1 MKNILVSMHPYGNAQ
16 RQFLAGVSYYAHT
29 RNDWALHFDP
39 SPDRLT
45 AESFARDG
53 ETGISG
59 AIICETGVPDL
70 ESILVYSPVP
80 VVVFG
85 SPRETLAATHSPV
98 GWSMSDD
105 EGIGAFAAEHFTS
118 LGTFRSY
125 AFVADP
131 LDSGWS
137 RGHCRGFKTRLKHLA
152 KDISVFT
159 RPTGEGNV
167 ARRCALSSWLKTL
180 AKPAAV
186 LAASV
191 LILVTVFSCKTKELA
206 WKHPLQG
213 CWQLESYRTAD
224 DPDTYEKHF
233 HAQQYKYFGNG
244 GELVITFSERDGLNF
259 PSFQMCGMEQ
269 RLNGKALTD
278 RHGVPIQYEM
288 DGTDIHIWH
297 WMKHINENKD
307 SVEQIERWRRIKAD
321 PHLDRLFREIS
332 ATCKLKQTDG
342 TAGMWK
348 LDSIKV
354 WKSDFSKTKTIPM
367 TSPIFLIIS
376 DSQLYMRFGNEGSH
390 NNRFLDFVI
399 HGDCGELKMPNSHQI
414 AFPEITYDICPE
426 TNSGSLVLS
435 DQQTNSA
442 RWYYERVPNP
452 EFVIQM
458 LRPALAE

>member
-1 MKNILVSMHPYGNAQ
+1 MRELRRISGKIFWQNKEIASHPATPCYNVRMKNILVSMHPYGNAQ

-59 AIICETGVPDL
+59 AIICEAGVPDL

-152 KDISVFT
+152 KDIFVFT
-159 RPTGEGNV
+159 RPAGEGNV

-186 LAASV
+186 LAANDIVGAEVLAVARAARIAVPDVMSV
-191 LILVTVFSCKTKELA
+191 IGIGNDTLLDELSRPPLTSVAVDHEEEGVNAARLLQRMMGGRMKVHRQIFRSKSMKIVERESTRAVAPAAHLVESA
-206 WKHPLQG
+206 LQYISDNAAQG
-213 CWQLESYRTAD
+213 LKVAD
-224 DPDTYEKHF
+224 VVAHLRVSRRLLDMRF
-233 HAQQYKYFGNG
+233 RQYHSETL
-244 GELVITFSERDGLNF
+244 GEAI
-259 PSFQMCGMEQ
+259 M
-269 RLNGKALTD
+269 RLRLDEVRKRLLT
-278 RHGVPIQYEM
+278 
-288 DGTDIHIWH
+288 TSL
-297 WMKHINENKD
+297 
-307 SVEQIERWRRIKAD
+307 SVQKVA
-321 PHLDRLFREIS
+321 
-332 ATCKLKQTDG
+332 ATCGFPNVRYLRKLYR
-342 TAGMWK
+342 A
-348 LDSIKV
+348 
-354 WKSDFSKTKTIPM
+354 
-367 TSPIFLIIS
+367 
-376 DSQLYMRFGNEGSH
+376 RFGE
-390 NNRFLDFVI
+390 
-399 HGDCGELKMPNSHQI
+399 
-414 AFPEITYDICPE
+414 EIEATRHI
-426 TNSGSLVLS
+426 T
-435 DQQTNSA
+435 
-442 RWYYERVPNP
+442 
-452 EFVIQM
+452 
-458 LRPALAE
+458 

>member
-1 MKNILVSMHPYGNAQ
+1 MHPYGNAQ

-59 AIICETGVPDL
+59 AIICEAGVPDL

-186 LAASV
+186 LAANDIVGAEVLACARAARIAVPDVMSV
-191 LILVTVFSCKTKELA
+191 IGIGNDTLLDELSRPPLTSVAVDHEEEGVNAARLLQRMMGGRMKVYRQIFRSKSMKIVERESTRAVAPAAHLVESA
-206 WKHPLQG
+206 LQYISDNAAQG
-213 CWQLESYRTAD
+213 LKVAD
-224 DPDTYEKHF
+224 VVAHLRVSRRLLDMRF
-233 HAQQYKYFGNG
+233 RQYHSETL
-244 GELVITFSERDGLNF
+244 GEAI
-259 PSFQMCGMEQ
+259 M
-269 RLNGKALTD
+269 RLRLDEVRKRLLT
-278 RHGVPIQYEM
+278 
-288 DGTDIHIWH
+288 TSL
-297 WMKHINENKD
+297 
-307 SVEQIERWRRIKAD
+307 SVQKVA
-321 PHLDRLFREIS
+321 
-332 ATCKLKQTDG
+332 ATCGFPNVRYLRKLYR
-342 TAGMWK
+342 A
-348 LDSIKV
+348 
-354 WKSDFSKTKTIPM
+354 
-367 TSPIFLIIS
+367 
-376 DSQLYMRFGNEGSH
+376 RFGE
-390 NNRFLDFVI
+390 
-399 HGDCGELKMPNSHQI
+399 
-414 AFPEITYDICPE
+414 EIEATRHI
-426 TNSGSLVLS
+426 T
-435 DQQTNSA
+435 
-442 RWYYERVPNP
+442 
-452 EFVIQM
+452 
-458 LRPALAE
+458 

>member
-59 AIICETGVPDL
+59 AIICEAGVPDL

-152 KDISVFT
+152 KD
-159 RPTGEGNV
+159 
-167 ARRCALSSWLKTL
+167 
-180 AKPAAV
+180 
-186 LAASV
+186 ASFV
-191 LILVTVFSCKTKELA
+191 KAI
-206 WKHPLQG
+206 
-213 CWQLESYRTAD
+213 RAD
-224 DPDTYEKHF
+224 F
-233 HAQQYKYFGNG
+233 
-244 GELVITFSERDGLNF
+244 
-259 PSFQMCGMEQ
+259 
-269 RLNGKALTD
+269 
-278 RHGVPIQYEM
+278 
-288 DGTDIHIWH
+288 
-297 WMKHINENKD
+297 
-307 SVEQIERWRRIKAD
+307 
-321 PHLDRLFREIS
+321 
-332 ATCKLKQTDG
+332 
-342 TAGMWK
+342 
-348 LDSIKV
+348 
-354 WKSDFSKTKTIPM
+354 
-367 TSPIFLIIS
+367 
-376 DSQLYMRFGNEGSH
+376 
-390 NNRFLDFVI
+390 
-399 HGDCGELKMPNSHQI
+399 
-414 AFPEITYDICPE
+414 
-426 TNSGSLVLS
+426 
-435 DQQTNSA
+435 
-442 RWYYERVPNP
+442 
-452 EFVIQM
+452 
-458 LRPALAE
+458 

>member
-1 MKNILVSMHPYGNAQ
+1 MHPYGNAQ

-186 LAASV
+186 LAANDIVGAEVLACARAARIAVPDVMSV
-191 LILVTVFSCKTKELA
+191 IGIGNDTLLDELSRPPLTSVAVDHEEEGVNAARLLQRMMGGRMKVHRQIFRSKSMKIVERESTRAVAPAAHLVESA
-206 WKHPLQG
+206 LQYISDNAAKG
-213 CWQLESYRTAD
+213 LKVAD
-224 DPDTYEKHF
+224 VVAHLRVSRRLLDMRF
-233 HAQQYKYFGNG
+233 RQYHSETL
-244 GELVITFSERDGLNF
+244 GEAI
-259 PSFQMCGMEQ
+259 M
-269 RLNGKALTD
+269 RL
-278 RHGVPIQYEM
+278 R
-288 DGTDIHIWH
+288 
-297 WMKHINENKD
+297 
-307 SVEQIERWRRIKAD
+307 
-321 PHLDRLFREIS
+321 LDEVRKRLFTTS
-332 ATCKLKQTDG
+332 LSVPKVAATCGFPNVRYLRKLYR
-342 TAGMWK
+342 A
-348 LDSIKV
+348 
-354 WKSDFSKTKTIPM
+354 
-367 TSPIFLIIS
+367 
-376 DSQLYMRFGNEGSH
+376 RFGE
-390 NNRFLDFVI
+390 
-399 HGDCGELKMPNSHQI
+399 
-414 AFPEITYDICPE
+414 EIEATRHI
-426 TNSGSLVLS
+426 T
-435 DQQTNSA
+435 
-442 RWYYERVPNP
+442 
-452 EFVIQM
+452 
-458 LRPALAE
+458 

>member
-186 LAASV
+186 LAANDIVGAEVLAVARAARIAVPDVMSV
-191 LILVTVFSCKTKELA
+191 IGIGNDTLLDELSRPPLTSVAVDHEEEGVNAARLLQRMMGGRMKVYRQIFRSKSMKIVERESTRAVAPAAHLVESA
-206 WKHPLQG
+206 LQYISDNAAKG
-213 CWQLESYRTAD
+213 LKVAD
-224 DPDTYEKHF
+224 VVAHLRVSRRLLDMRF
-233 HAQQYKYFGNG
+233 RQYHSETL
-244 GELVITFSERDGLNF
+244 GEAI
-259 PSFQMCGMEQ
+259 M
-269 RLNGKALTD
+269 RLRLDEVRKRLLT
-278 RHGVPIQYEM
+278 
-288 DGTDIHIWH
+288 TSL
-297 WMKHINENKD
+297 
-307 SVEQIERWRRIKAD
+307 SVQKVA
-321 PHLDRLFREIS
+321 
-332 ATCKLKQTDG
+332 ATCGFPNVRYLRKLYR
-342 TAGMWK
+342 A
-348 LDSIKV
+348 
-354 WKSDFSKTKTIPM
+354 
-367 TSPIFLIIS
+367 
-376 DSQLYMRFGNEGSH
+376 RFGE
-390 NNRFLDFVI
+390 
-399 HGDCGELKMPNSHQI
+399 
-414 AFPEITYDICPE
+414 EIEATRHI
-426 TNSGSLVLS
+426 T
-435 DQQTNSA
+435 
-442 RWYYERVPNP
+442 
-452 EFVIQM
+452 
-458 LRPALAE
+458 

>member
-59 AIICETGVPDL
+59 AIICEAGVPDL

-152 KDISVFT
+152 KDIFVFT
-159 RPTGEGNV
+159 RPAGEGNV

-186 LAASV
+186 LAANDIVGAEVLACARAARIAVPDVMSV
-191 LILVTVFSCKTKELA
+191 IGIGNDTLLDELSRPPLTSVAVDHEEEGVNAARLLQRMMGGRMKVHRQIFRSKSMKIVERESTRAVAPAAHLVESA
-206 WKHPLQG
+206 LQ
-213 CWQLESYRTAD
+213 Y
-224 DPDTYEKHF
+224 
-233 HAQQYKYFGNG
+233 
-244 GELVITFSERDGLNF
+244 
-259 PSFQMCGMEQ
+259 
-269 RLNGKALTD
+269 
-278 RHGVPIQYEM
+278 
-288 DGTDIHIWH
+288 
-297 WMKHINENKD
+297 
-307 SVEQIERWRRIKAD
+307 
-321 PHLDRLFREIS
+321 
-332 ATCKLKQTDG
+332 
-342 TAGMWK
+342 
-348 LDSIKV
+348 
-354 WKSDFSKTKTIPM
+354 
-367 TSPIFLIIS
+367 IS
-376 DSQLYMRFGNEGSH
+376 DNAAKGLKVADVVAHLRVSRRLLDMRFKQYHSETLGEAIMRLRLDEVRKRLLTTSLSVPKVAVTCGFPNVRYLRKLYRA
-390 NNRFLDFVI
+390 RF
-399 HGDCGELKMPNSHQI
+399 GE
-414 AFPEITYDICPE
+414 EIEATRHI
-426 TNSGSLVLS
+426 T
-435 DQQTNSA
+435 
-442 RWYYERVPNP
+442 
-452 EFVIQM
+452 
-458 LRPALAE
+458 

>member
-59 AIICETGVPDL
+59 AIICEAGVPDL

-152 KDISVFT
+152 KDIFVFT
-159 RPTGEGNV
+159 RPAGEGNV
-167 ARRCALSSWLKTL
+167 ARRCALSCWLKTL

-186 LAASV
+186 LAANDIVGAEVLACARAARIAVPDVMSV
-191 LILVTVFSCKTKELA
+191 IGIGNDTLLDELSRPPLTSVAVDHEEEGVNAARLLQRMMGGRMKVHRQIFRSKSMKIVERESTRAVAPAAHLVESA
-206 WKHPLQG
+206 LQYISDNAAKG
-213 CWQLESYRTAD
+213 LKVAD
-224 DPDTYEKHF
+224 VVAHLRVSRRLLDMRF
-233 HAQQYKYFGNG
+233 RQYHSETL
-244 GELVITFSERDGLNF
+244 GEAI
-259 PSFQMCGMEQ
+259 M
-269 RLNGKALTD
+269 RLRLDEVRKRLLT
-278 RHGVPIQYEM
+278 
-288 DGTDIHIWH
+288 TSL
-297 WMKHINENKD
+297 
-307 SVEQIERWRRIKAD
+307 SVQKVA
-321 PHLDRLFREIS
+321 
-332 ATCKLKQTDG
+332 ATCGFPNVRYLRKLYR
-342 TAGMWK
+342 A
-348 LDSIKV
+348 
-354 WKSDFSKTKTIPM
+354 
-367 TSPIFLIIS
+367 
-376 DSQLYMRFGNEGSH
+376 RFGE
-390 NNRFLDFVI
+390 
-399 HGDCGELKMPNSHQI
+399 
-414 AFPEITYDICPE
+414 EIEATRHI
-426 TNSGSLVLS
+426 T
-435 DQQTNSA
+435 
-442 RWYYERVPNP
+442 
-452 EFVIQM
+452 
-458 LRPALAE
+458 

>member
-29 RNDWALHFDP
+29 RNDWVLHFDP

-59 AIICETGVPDL
+59 AIICEAGVPDL

-152 KDISVFT
+152 KDIFVFT
-159 RPTGEGNV
+159 RPAGEGNV

-186 LAASV
+186 LAANDIVGAEVLACARAARIAVPDVMSV
-191 LILVTVFSCKTKELA
+191 IGIGNDTLLDELSRPPLTSVAVDHEEEGVNAARLLQRMMGGRMKVYRQIFRSKSMKIVERESTRAVAPAAHLVESA
-206 WKHPLQG
+206 LQYISDNAAQG
-213 CWQLESYRTAD
+213 LKVAD
-224 DPDTYEKHF
+224 VVAHLRVSRRLLDMRF
-233 HAQQYKYFGNG
+233 RQYHSETL
-244 GELVITFSERDGLNF
+244 GEAI
-259 PSFQMCGMEQ
+259 M
-269 RLNGKALTD
+269 RLRLDEVRKRLLT
-278 RHGVPIQYEM
+278 
-288 DGTDIHIWH
+288 TSL
-297 WMKHINENKD
+297 
-307 SVEQIERWRRIKAD
+307 SVQKVA
-321 PHLDRLFREIS
+321 
-332 ATCKLKQTDG
+332 ATCGFPNVRYLRKLYR
-342 TAGMWK
+342 A
-348 LDSIKV
+348 
-354 WKSDFSKTKTIPM
+354 
-367 TSPIFLIIS
+367 
-376 DSQLYMRFGNEGSH
+376 RFGE
-390 NNRFLDFVI
+390 
-399 HGDCGELKMPNSHQI
+399 
-414 AFPEITYDICPE
+414 EIEATRHI
-426 TNSGSLVLS
+426 T
-435 DQQTNSA
+435 
-442 RWYYERVPNP
+442 
-452 EFVIQM
+452 
-458 LRPALAE
+458 

>member
-59 AIICETGVPDL
+59 AIICEAGVPDL

-152 KDISVFT
+152 KDIFVFT
-159 RPTGEGNV
+159 RPAGEGNV
-167 ARRCALSSWLKTL
+167 ARKRALSCWLKTL

-186 LAASV
+186 LAANDIVGAEVLACARAARIAVPDVMSV
-191 LILVTVFSCKTKELA
+191 IGIGNDTLLDELSRP
-206 WKHPLQG
+206 PLTSVAVDHEEEG
-213 CWQLESYRTAD
+213 ASSLTSVSHGDFLACASGSITA
-224 DPDTYEKHF
+224 KR
-233 HAQQYKYFGNG
+233 
-244 GELVITFSERDGLNF
+244 SERQSCAFGSTRSASACLRHHFRSKRSRPRAD
-259 PSFQMCGMEQ
+259 S
-269 RLNGKALTD
+269 LTCD
-278 RHGVPIQYEM
+278 TSANYTARG
-288 DGTDIHIWH
+288 
-297 WMKHINENKD
+297 
-307 SVEQIERWRRIKAD
+307 SVKKLRRQD
-321 PHLDRLFREIS
+321 
-332 ATCKLKQTDG
+332 
-342 TAGMWK
+342 
-348 LDSIKV
+348 
-354 WKSDFSKTKTIPM
+354 
-367 TSPIFLIIS
+367 TSHRTNQS
-376 DSQLYMRFGNEGSH
+376 SS
-390 NNRFLDFVI
+390 
-399 HGDCGELKMPNSHQI
+399 NSPPLG
-414 AFPEITYDICPE
+414 APK
-426 TNSGSLVLS
+426 G
-435 DQQTNSA
+435 
-442 RWYYERVPNP
+442 
-452 EFVIQM
+452 
-458 LRPALAE
+458 

>member
-1 MKNILVSMHPYGNAQ
+1 MHPYGNAQ

-152 KDISVFT
+152 KNISVFT

-186 LAASV
+186 LAANDIVGAEVLACARAARIAVPDVMSV
-191 LILVTVFSCKTKELA
+191 IGIGNDTLLDELSRPPLTSVAVDHEEEGVNAARLLQRMMGGRMKVYRQIFRSKSMKIVERESTRAVAPAAHLVESA
-206 WKHPLQG
+206 LQYISDNAAKG
-213 CWQLESYRTAD
+213 LKVAD
-224 DPDTYEKHF
+224 VVAHLRVSRRLLDMRF
-233 HAQQYKYFGNG
+233 RQYHSETL
-244 GELVITFSERDGLNF
+244 GEAI
-259 PSFQMCGMEQ
+259 M
-269 RLNGKALTD
+269 RLRLDEVRKRLLT
-278 RHGVPIQYEM
+278 
-288 DGTDIHIWH
+288 TSL
-297 WMKHINENKD
+297 
-307 SVEQIERWRRIKAD
+307 SVQKVA
-321 PHLDRLFREIS
+321 
-332 ATCKLKQTDG
+332 ATCGFPNVRYLRKLYR
-342 TAGMWK
+342 A
-348 LDSIKV
+348 
-354 WKSDFSKTKTIPM
+354 
-367 TSPIFLIIS
+367 
-376 DSQLYMRFGNEGSH
+376 RFGE
-390 NNRFLDFVI
+390 
-399 HGDCGELKMPNSHQI
+399 
-414 AFPEITYDICPE
+414 EIEATRHI
-426 TNSGSLVLS
+426 T
-435 DQQTNSA
+435 
-442 RWYYERVPNP
+442 
-452 EFVIQM
+452 
-458 LRPALAE
+458 

>member
-186 LAASV
+186 LAANDIVGAEVLACARAARIAVPDVMSV
-191 LILVTVFSCKTKELA
+191 IGIGNDTLLDELSRPPLTSVAVDHEEEGVNAARLLQRMMGGRMKVYRQIFRSKSMKIVERESTRAVAPAAHLVESA
-206 WKHPLQG
+206 LQYISDNAAKG
-213 CWQLESYRTAD
+213 LKVAD
-224 DPDTYEKHF
+224 VVAHLRVSRRLLDMRF
-233 HAQQYKYFGNG
+233 RQYHSETL
-244 GELVITFSERDGLNF
+244 GEAI
-259 PSFQMCGMEQ
+259 M
-269 RLNGKALTD
+269 RLRLDEVRKRLLT
-278 RHGVPIQYEM
+278 
-288 DGTDIHIWH
+288 TSL
-297 WMKHINENKD
+297 
-307 SVEQIERWRRIKAD
+307 SVQKVA
-321 PHLDRLFREIS
+321 
-332 ATCKLKQTDG
+332 ATCGFPNVRYLRKLYR
-342 TAGMWK
+342 A
-348 LDSIKV
+348 
-354 WKSDFSKTKTIPM
+354 
-367 TSPIFLIIS
+367 
-376 DSQLYMRFGNEGSH
+376 RFGE
-390 NNRFLDFVI
+390 
-399 HGDCGELKMPNSHQI
+399 
-414 AFPEITYDICPE
+414 EIEATRHI
-426 TNSGSLVLS
+426 T
-435 DQQTNSA
+435 
-442 RWYYERVPNP
+442 
-452 EFVIQM
+452 
-458 LRPALAE
+458 

>member
-59 AIICETGVPDL
+59 AIICEAGVPDL

-152 KDISVFT
+152 KDIFVFT
-159 RPTGEGNV
+159 RPAGEGNV

-186 LAASV
+186 LAANDIVGAEVLACARAARIAVPDVMSV
-191 LILVTVFSCKTKELA
+191 IGIGNDTLLDELSRPPLTSVAVDHEEEGVNAARLLQRMMGGRMKVHRQIFRSKSMKIVERESTRAVAPAAHLVESA
-206 WKHPLQG
+206 LQYISDNAAQG
-213 CWQLESYRTAD
+213 LKVAD
-224 DPDTYEKHF
+224 VVAHLRVSRRLLDMRF
-233 HAQQYKYFGNG
+233 RQYHSETL
-244 GELVITFSERDGLNF
+244 GEAI
-259 PSFQMCGMEQ
+259 M
-269 RLNGKALTD
+269 RLRLDEVRKRLLT
-278 RHGVPIQYEM
+278 
-288 DGTDIHIWH
+288 TSL
-297 WMKHINENKD
+297 
-307 SVEQIERWRRIKAD
+307 SVQKVA
-321 PHLDRLFREIS
+321 
-332 ATCKLKQTDG
+332 ATCGFPNVRYLRKLYR
-342 TAGMWK
+342 A
-348 LDSIKV
+348 
-354 WKSDFSKTKTIPM
+354 
-367 TSPIFLIIS
+367 
-376 DSQLYMRFGNEGSH
+376 RFGE
-390 NNRFLDFVI
+390 
-399 HGDCGELKMPNSHQI
+399 
-414 AFPEITYDICPE
+414 EIEATRHI
-426 TNSGSLVLS
+426 T
-435 DQQTNSA
+435 
-442 RWYYERVPNP
+442 
-452 EFVIQM
+452 
-458 LRPALAE
+458 

>member
-186 LAASV
+186 LAANDIVGAEVLACARAARIAVPDVMSV
-191 LILVTVFSCKTKELA
+191 IGIGNDTLLDELSRPPLTSVAVDHEEEGVNAARLLQRMMGGRMKVHRQIFRSKSMKIVERESTRAVAPAAHLVESA
-206 WKHPLQG
+206 LQYISDNAAKG
-213 CWQLESYRTAD
+213 LKVAD
-224 DPDTYEKHF
+224 VVAHLRVSRRLLDMRF
-233 HAQQYKYFGNG
+233 RQYHSETL
-244 GELVITFSERDGLNF
+244 GEAI
-259 PSFQMCGMEQ
+259 M
-269 RLNGKALTD
+269 RLRLDEVRKRLLT
-278 RHGVPIQYEM
+278 
-288 DGTDIHIWH
+288 TSL
-297 WMKHINENKD
+297 
-307 SVEQIERWRRIKAD
+307 SVQKVA
-321 PHLDRLFREIS
+321 
-332 ATCKLKQTDG
+332 ATCGFPNVRYLRKLYR
-342 TAGMWK
+342 A
-348 LDSIKV
+348 
-354 WKSDFSKTKTIPM
+354 
-367 TSPIFLIIS
+367 
-376 DSQLYMRFGNEGSH
+376 RFGE
-390 NNRFLDFVI
+390 
-399 HGDCGELKMPNSHQI
+399 
-414 AFPEITYDICPE
+414 EIEATRHI
-426 TNSGSLVLS
+426 T
-435 DQQTNSA
+435 
-442 RWYYERVPNP
+442 
-452 EFVIQM
+452 
-458 LRPALAE
+458 

>member
-1 MKNILVSMHPYGNAQ
+1 MHPYGNAQ

-59 AIICETGVPDL
+59 AIICEAGVPDL

-152 KDISVFT
+152 KDIFVFT
-159 RPTGEGNV
+159 RPAGEGNV

-186 LAASV
+186 LAANDIVGAEVLACARAARIAVPDVMSV
-191 LILVTVFSCKTKELA
+191 IGIGNDTLLDELSRPPLTSVAVDHEEEGVNAARLLQRMMGGRMKVYRQIFRSKSMKIVERESTRAVAPAAHLVESA
-206 WKHPLQG
+206 LQYISDNAAQG
-213 CWQLESYRTAD
+213 LKVAD
-224 DPDTYEKHF
+224 VVAHLRVSRRLLDMRF
-233 HAQQYKYFGNG
+233 RQYHSETL
-244 GELVITFSERDGLNF
+244 GEAI
-259 PSFQMCGMEQ
+259 M
-269 RLNGKALTD
+269 RLRLDEVRKRLLT
-278 RHGVPIQYEM
+278 
-288 DGTDIHIWH
+288 TSL
-297 WMKHINENKD
+297 
-307 SVEQIERWRRIKAD
+307 SVQKVA
-321 PHLDRLFREIS
+321 
-332 ATCKLKQTDG
+332 ATCGFPNVRYLRKLYR
-342 TAGMWK
+342 A
-348 LDSIKV
+348 
-354 WKSDFSKTKTIPM
+354 
-367 TSPIFLIIS
+367 
-376 DSQLYMRFGNEGSH
+376 RFGE
-390 NNRFLDFVI
+390 
-399 HGDCGELKMPNSHQI
+399 
-414 AFPEITYDICPE
+414 EIEATRHI
-426 TNSGSLVLS
+426 T
-435 DQQTNSA
+435 
-442 RWYYERVPNP
+442 
-452 EFVIQM
+452 
-458 LRPALAE
+458 

>member
-152 KDISVFT
+152 KNISVFT

-186 LAASV
+186 LAANDIVGAEVLACARAARIAVPDVMSV
-191 LILVTVFSCKTKELA
+191 IGIGNDTLLDELSRPPLTSVAVDHEEEGVNAARLLQRMMGGRMKVYRQIFRSKSMKIVERESTRAVAPAAHLVESA
-206 WKHPLQG
+206 LQYISDNAAKG
-213 CWQLESYRTAD
+213 LKVAD
-224 DPDTYEKHF
+224 VVAHLRVSRRLLDMRF
-233 HAQQYKYFGNG
+233 RQYHSETL
-244 GELVITFSERDGLNF
+244 GEAI
-259 PSFQMCGMEQ
+259 M
-269 RLNGKALTD
+269 RLRLDEVRKRLLT
-278 RHGVPIQYEM
+278 
-288 DGTDIHIWH
+288 TSL
-297 WMKHINENKD
+297 
-307 SVEQIERWRRIKAD
+307 SVQKVA
-321 PHLDRLFREIS
+321 
-332 ATCKLKQTDG
+332 ATCGFPNVRYLRKLYR
-342 TAGMWK
+342 A
-348 LDSIKV
+348 
-354 WKSDFSKTKTIPM
+354 
-367 TSPIFLIIS
+367 
-376 DSQLYMRFGNEGSH
+376 RFGE
-390 NNRFLDFVI
+390 
-399 HGDCGELKMPNSHQI
+399 
-414 AFPEITYDICPE
+414 EIEATRHI
-426 TNSGSLVLS
+426 T
-435 DQQTNSA
+435 
-442 RWYYERVPNP
+442 
-452 EFVIQM
+452 
-458 LRPALAE
+458 

>member
-59 AIICETGVPDL
+59 AIICEAGVPDL

-152 KDISVFT
+152 KDIFVFT
-159 RPTGEGNV
+159 RPAGEGNV

-186 LAASV
+186 LAANDIVGAEVLACARAARIAVPDVMSV
-191 LILVTVFSCKTKELA
+191 IGIGNDTLLDELSRPPLTSVAVDHEEEGVNAARLLQRMMGGRMKVYRQIFRSKSMKIVERESTRAVAPAAHLVESA
-206 WKHPLQG
+206 LQ
-213 CWQLESYRTAD
+213 Y
-224 DPDTYEKHF
+224 
-233 HAQQYKYFGNG
+233 
-244 GELVITFSERDGLNF
+244 
-259 PSFQMCGMEQ
+259 
-269 RLNGKALTD
+269 
-278 RHGVPIQYEM
+278 
-288 DGTDIHIWH
+288 
-297 WMKHINENKD
+297 
-307 SVEQIERWRRIKAD
+307 
-321 PHLDRLFREIS
+321 
-332 ATCKLKQTDG
+332 
-342 TAGMWK
+342 
-348 LDSIKV
+348 
-354 WKSDFSKTKTIPM
+354 
-367 TSPIFLIIS
+367 IS
-376 DSQLYMRFGNEGSH
+376 DNAAKGLKVADVVAHLRVSRRLLDMRFRQYHSETLGEAIMRLRLDEVRKRLLTTSLSVPKVAVTCGFPNVRYLRKLYRA
-390 NNRFLDFVI
+390 RF
-399 HGDCGELKMPNSHQI
+399 GE
-414 AFPEITYDICPE
+414 EIEATRHI
-426 TNSGSLVLS
+426 T
-435 DQQTNSA
+435 
-442 RWYYERVPNP
+442 
-452 EFVIQM
+452 
-458 LRPALAE
+458 

>member
-152 KDISVFT
+152 KNISVFT

-186 LAASV
+186 LAANDIVGAEVLACARAARIAVPDVMSV
-191 LILVTVFSCKTKELA
+191 IGIGNDTLLDELSRPPLTSVAVDHEEEGVNAARLLQRMMGGRMKVHRQIFRSKSMKIVERESTRAVAPAAHLVESA
-206 WKHPLQG
+206 LQYISDNAAQG
-213 CWQLESYRTAD
+213 LKVAD
-224 DPDTYEKHF
+224 VVAHLRVSRRLLDMRF
-233 HAQQYKYFGNG
+233 RQYHSETL
-244 GELVITFSERDGLNF
+244 GEAI
-259 PSFQMCGMEQ
+259 M
-269 RLNGKALTD
+269 RLRLDEVRKRLLT
-278 RHGVPIQYEM
+278 
-288 DGTDIHIWH
+288 TSL
-297 WMKHINENKD
+297 
-307 SVEQIERWRRIKAD
+307 SVQKVA
-321 PHLDRLFREIS
+321 
-332 ATCKLKQTDG
+332 ATCGFPNVRYLRKLYR
-342 TAGMWK
+342 A
-348 LDSIKV
+348 
-354 WKSDFSKTKTIPM
+354 
-367 TSPIFLIIS
+367 
-376 DSQLYMRFGNEGSH
+376 RFGE
-390 NNRFLDFVI
+390 
-399 HGDCGELKMPNSHQI
+399 
-414 AFPEITYDICPE
+414 EIEATRHI
-426 TNSGSLVLS
+426 T
-435 DQQTNSA
+435 
-442 RWYYERVPNP
+442 
-452 EFVIQM
+452 
-458 LRPALAE
+458 

>member
-59 AIICETGVPDL
+59 AIICEAGVPDL

-152 KDISVFT
+152 KDIFVFT
-159 RPTGEGNV
+159 RPAGEGNV
-167 ARRCALSSWLKTL
+167 ARKRALSCWLKTL

-186 LAASV
+186 LAANDIVGAEVLACARAARIAVPDVMSV
-191 LILVTVFSCKTKELA
+191 IGIGNDTLLDELSRPPLTSVAVDHEEEGVNAARLLQRMMGGRMKVYRQIFRSKSMKIVERESTRAVAPAAHLVESA
-206 WKHPLQG
+206 LQYISDNAAKG
-213 CWQLESYRTAD
+213 LKVAD
-224 DPDTYEKHF
+224 VVAHLRVSRRLLDMRF
-233 HAQQYKYFGNG
+233 RQYHSETL
-244 GELVITFSERDGLNF
+244 GEAI
-259 PSFQMCGMEQ
+259 M
-269 RLNGKALTD
+269 RLRLDEVRKRLLT
-278 RHGVPIQYEM
+278 
-288 DGTDIHIWH
+288 TSL
-297 WMKHINENKD
+297 
-307 SVEQIERWRRIKAD
+307 SVQKVA
-321 PHLDRLFREIS
+321 
-332 ATCKLKQTDG
+332 ATCGFPNVRYLRKLYR
-342 TAGMWK
+342 A
-348 LDSIKV
+348 
-354 WKSDFSKTKTIPM
+354 
-367 TSPIFLIIS
+367 
-376 DSQLYMRFGNEGSH
+376 RFGE
-390 NNRFLDFVI
+390 
-399 HGDCGELKMPNSHQI
+399 
-414 AFPEITYDICPE
+414 EIEATRHI
-426 TNSGSLVLS
+426 T
-435 DQQTNSA
+435 
-442 RWYYERVPNP
+442 
-452 EFVIQM
+452 
-458 LRPALAE
+458 

>member
-186 LAASV
+186 LAANDIVGAEVLACARAARIAVPDVMSV
-191 LILVTVFSCKTKELA
+191 IGIGNDTLLDELSLPPLTSVAVDHEEEGVNAARLLQRMMGGRMKVHRQIFRSKSMKIVERESTRAVAPAAHLVESA
-206 WKHPLQG
+206 LQYISDNAAKG
-213 CWQLESYRTAD
+213 LKVAD
-224 DPDTYEKHF
+224 VVAHLRVSRRLLDMRF
-233 HAQQYKYFGNG
+233 RQYHSETL
-244 GELVITFSERDGLNF
+244 GEAI
-259 PSFQMCGMEQ
+259 M
-269 RLNGKALTD
+269 RL
-278 RHGVPIQYEM
+278 R
-288 DGTDIHIWH
+288 
-297 WMKHINENKD
+297 
-307 SVEQIERWRRIKAD
+307 
-321 PHLDRLFREIS
+321 LDEVRKRLFTTS
-332 ATCKLKQTDG
+332 LSVPKVAATCGFPNVRYLRKLYR
-342 TAGMWK
+342 A
-348 LDSIKV
+348 
-354 WKSDFSKTKTIPM
+354 
-367 TSPIFLIIS
+367 
-376 DSQLYMRFGNEGSH
+376 RFGE
-390 NNRFLDFVI
+390 
-399 HGDCGELKMPNSHQI
+399 
-414 AFPEITYDICPE
+414 EIEATRHI
-426 TNSGSLVLS
+426 T
-435 DQQTNSA
+435 
-442 RWYYERVPNP
+442 
-452 EFVIQM
+452 
-458 LRPALAE
+458 

>member
-167 ARRCALSSWLKTL
+167 ARRCALSCWLKTL

-186 LAASV
+186 LAANDIVGAEVLACARAARIAVPDVMSV
-191 LILVTVFSCKTKELA
+191 IGIGNDTLLDELSRPPLTSVAVDHEEEGVNAARLLQRMMGGRMKVHRQIFRSKSMKIVERESTRAVAPAAHLVESA
-206 WKHPLQG
+206 LQYISDNAAKG
-213 CWQLESYRTAD
+213 LKVAD
-224 DPDTYEKHF
+224 VVAHLRVSRRLLDMRF
-233 HAQQYKYFGNG
+233 RQYHSETL
-244 GELVITFSERDGLNF
+244 GEAI
-259 PSFQMCGMEQ
+259 M
-269 RLNGKALTD
+269 RLRLDEVRKRLLT
-278 RHGVPIQYEM
+278 
-288 DGTDIHIWH
+288 TSL
-297 WMKHINENKD
+297 
-307 SVEQIERWRRIKAD
+307 SVQKVA
-321 PHLDRLFREIS
+321 
-332 ATCKLKQTDG
+332 ATCGFPNVRYLRKLYR
-342 TAGMWK
+342 A
-348 LDSIKV
+348 
-354 WKSDFSKTKTIPM
+354 
-367 TSPIFLIIS
+367 
-376 DSQLYMRFGNEGSH
+376 RFGE
-390 NNRFLDFVI
+390 
-399 HGDCGELKMPNSHQI
+399 
-414 AFPEITYDICPE
+414 EIEATRHI
-426 TNSGSLVLS
+426 T
-435 DQQTNSA
+435 
-442 RWYYERVPNP
+442 
-452 EFVIQM
+452 
-458 LRPALAE
+458 

>member
-59 AIICETGVPDL
+59 AIICEAGVPDL

-152 KDISVFT
+152 KDIFVFT
-159 RPTGEGNV
+159 RPAGEGNV
-167 ARRCALSSWLKTL
+167 ARRCALSCWLKTL

-186 LAASV
+186 LAANDIVGAEVLACARAARIAVPDVMSV
-191 LILVTVFSCKTKELA
+191 IGIGNDTLLDELSRPPLTSVAVDHEEEGVNAARLLQRMMGGRMKVYRQIFRSKSMKIVERESTRAVAPAAHLVESA
-206 WKHPLQG
+206 LQYISDNAAKG
-213 CWQLESYRTAD
+213 LKVAD
-224 DPDTYEKHF
+224 VVAHLRVSRRLLDMRF
-233 HAQQYKYFGNG
+233 RQYHSETL
-244 GELVITFSERDGLNF
+244 GEAI
-259 PSFQMCGMEQ
+259 M
-269 RLNGKALTD
+269 RLRLDEVRKRLLT
-278 RHGVPIQYEM
+278 
-288 DGTDIHIWH
+288 TSL
-297 WMKHINENKD
+297 
-307 SVEQIERWRRIKAD
+307 SVQKVA
-321 PHLDRLFREIS
+321 
-332 ATCKLKQTDG
+332 ATCGFPNVRYLRKLYR
-342 TAGMWK
+342 A
-348 LDSIKV
+348 
-354 WKSDFSKTKTIPM
+354 
-367 TSPIFLIIS
+367 
-376 DSQLYMRFGNEGSH
+376 RFGE
-390 NNRFLDFVI
+390 
-399 HGDCGELKMPNSHQI
+399 
-414 AFPEITYDICPE
+414 EIEATRHI
-426 TNSGSLVLS
+426 T
-435 DQQTNSA
+435 
-442 RWYYERVPNP
+442 
-452 EFVIQM
+452 
-458 LRPALAE
+458 

>member
-16 RQFLAGVSYYAHT
+16 RQFLAGVSYYANT

-186 LAASV
+186 LAANDIVGAEVLACARAARIAVPDVMSV
-191 LILVTVFSCKTKELA
+191 IGIGNDTLLDELSRPPLTSVAVDHEEEGVNAARLLQRMMGGRMKVHRQIFRSKSMKIVERESTRAVAPAAHLVESA
-206 WKHPLQG
+206 LQ
-213 CWQLESYRTAD
+213 Y
-224 DPDTYEKHF
+224 
-233 HAQQYKYFGNG
+233 
-244 GELVITFSERDGLNF
+244 
-259 PSFQMCGMEQ
+259 
-269 RLNGKALTD
+269 
-278 RHGVPIQYEM
+278 
-288 DGTDIHIWH
+288 
-297 WMKHINENKD
+297 
-307 SVEQIERWRRIKAD
+307 
-321 PHLDRLFREIS
+321 
-332 ATCKLKQTDG
+332 
-342 TAGMWK
+342 
-348 LDSIKV
+348 
-354 WKSDFSKTKTIPM
+354 
-367 TSPIFLIIS
+367 IS
-376 DSQLYMRFGNEGSH
+376 DNAAKGLKVADVVAHLRVSRRLLDMRFKQYHSETLGEAIMRLRLDEVRKRLLTTSLSVPKVAVTCGFPNVRYLRKLYRA
-390 NNRFLDFVI
+390 RF
-399 HGDCGELKMPNSHQI
+399 GE
-414 AFPEITYDICPE
+414 EIEATRHI
-426 TNSGSLVLS
+426 T
-435 DQQTNSA
+435 
-442 RWYYERVPNP
+442 
-452 EFVIQM
+452 
-458 LRPALAE
+458 

>member
-152 KDISVFT
+152 KDIFVFT
-159 RPTGEGNV
+159 RPAGEGNV

-186 LAASV
+186 LAANDIVGAEVLACARAARIAVPDVMSV
-191 LILVTVFSCKTKELA
+191 IGIGNDTLLDELSRPPLTSVAVDHEEEGVNAARLLQRMMGGRMKVHRQIFRSKSMKIVERESTRAVAPAAHLVESA
-206 WKHPLQG
+206 LQYISDNAAQG
-213 CWQLESYRTAD
+213 LKVAD
-224 DPDTYEKHF
+224 VVAHLRVSRRLLDMRF
-233 HAQQYKYFGNG
+233 RQYHSETL
-244 GELVITFSERDGLNF
+244 GEAI
-259 PSFQMCGMEQ
+259 M
-269 RLNGKALTD
+269 RLRLDEVRKRLLT
-278 RHGVPIQYEM
+278 
-288 DGTDIHIWH
+288 TSL
-297 WMKHINENKD
+297 
-307 SVEQIERWRRIKAD
+307 SVQKVA
-321 PHLDRLFREIS
+321 
-332 ATCKLKQTDG
+332 ATCGFPNVRYLRKLYR
-342 TAGMWK
+342 A
-348 LDSIKV
+348 
-354 WKSDFSKTKTIPM
+354 
-367 TSPIFLIIS
+367 
-376 DSQLYMRFGNEGSH
+376 RFGE
-390 NNRFLDFVI
+390 
-399 HGDCGELKMPNSHQI
+399 
-414 AFPEITYDICPE
+414 EIEATRHI
-426 TNSGSLVLS
+426 T
-435 DQQTNSA
+435 
-442 RWYYERVPNP
+442 
-452 EFVIQM
+452 
-458 LRPALAE
+458 

>member
-59 AIICETGVPDL
+59 AIICEAGVPDL

-152 KDISVFT
+152 KDIFVFT
-159 RPTGEGNV
+159 RPAGEGNV
-167 ARRCALSSWLKTL
+167 ARKRALSCWLKTL
-180 AKPAAV
+180 ATPAAV
-186 LAASV
+186 LAANDIVGAEVLACARAARIAVPDVMSV
-191 LILVTVFSCKTKELA
+191 IGIGNDTLLDELSRPPLTSVAVDHEEEGVNAARLLQRMMGGRMKVYRQIFRSKSMKIVERESTRAVAPAAHLVESA
-206 WKHPLQG
+206 LQ
-213 CWQLESYRTAD
+213 Y
-224 DPDTYEKHF
+224 
-233 HAQQYKYFGNG
+233 
-244 GELVITFSERDGLNF
+244 
-259 PSFQMCGMEQ
+259 
-269 RLNGKALTD
+269 
-278 RHGVPIQYEM
+278 
-288 DGTDIHIWH
+288 
-297 WMKHINENKD
+297 
-307 SVEQIERWRRIKAD
+307 
-321 PHLDRLFREIS
+321 
-332 ATCKLKQTDG
+332 
-342 TAGMWK
+342 
-348 LDSIKV
+348 
-354 WKSDFSKTKTIPM
+354 
-367 TSPIFLIIS
+367 IS
-376 DSQLYMRFGNEGSH
+376 DNAAKGLKVADVVAHLRVSRRLLDMRFKQYHSETLGEAIMRLRLDEVRKRLLTTSLSVPKVAVTCGFPNVRYLRKLYRA
-390 NNRFLDFVI
+390 RF
-399 HGDCGELKMPNSHQI
+399 GE
-414 AFPEITYDICPE
+414 EIEATRHI
-426 TNSGSLVLS
+426 T
-435 DQQTNSA
+435 
-442 RWYYERVPNP
+442 
-452 EFVIQM
+452 
-458 LRPALAE
+458 

>member
-152 KDISVFT
+152 KNISVFT

-186 LAASV
+186 LAANDIVGAEVLACARAARIAVPDVMSV
-191 LILVTVFSCKTKELA
+191 IGIGNDTLLDELSRPPLTSVAVDHEEEGVNAARLLQRMMGGRMKVHRQIFRSKSMKIVERESTRAVAPAAHLVESA
-206 WKHPLQG
+206 LQYISDNAAKG
-213 CWQLESYRTAD
+213 LKVAD
-224 DPDTYEKHF
+224 VVAHLRVSRRLLDMRF
-233 HAQQYKYFGNG
+233 RQYHSETL
-244 GELVITFSERDGLNF
+244 GEAI
-259 PSFQMCGMEQ
+259 M
-269 RLNGKALTD
+269 RLRLDEVRKRLLT
-278 RHGVPIQYEM
+278 
-288 DGTDIHIWH
+288 TSL
-297 WMKHINENKD
+297 
-307 SVEQIERWRRIKAD
+307 SVQKVA
-321 PHLDRLFREIS
+321 
-332 ATCKLKQTDG
+332 ATCGFPNVRYLRKLYR
-342 TAGMWK
+342 A
-348 LDSIKV
+348 
-354 WKSDFSKTKTIPM
+354 
-367 TSPIFLIIS
+367 
-376 DSQLYMRFGNEGSH
+376 RFGE
-390 NNRFLDFVI
+390 
-399 HGDCGELKMPNSHQI
+399 
-414 AFPEITYDICPE
+414 EIEATRHI
-426 TNSGSLVLS
+426 T
-435 DQQTNSA
+435 
-442 RWYYERVPNP
+442 
-452 EFVIQM
+452 
-458 LRPALAE
+458 

>member
-1 MKNILVSMHPYGNAQ
+1 MHPYGNAQ

-152 KDISVFT
+152 KNISVFT

-186 LAASV
+186 LAANDIVGAEVLACARAARIAVPDVMSV
-191 LILVTVFSCKTKELA
+191 IGIGNDTLLDELSRPPLTSVAVDHEEEGVNAARLLQRMMGGRMKVHRQIFRSKSMKIVERESTRAVAPAAHLVESA
-206 WKHPLQG
+206 LQYISDNAAQG
-213 CWQLESYRTAD
+213 LKVAD
-224 DPDTYEKHF
+224 VVAHLRVSRRLLDMRF
-233 HAQQYKYFGNG
+233 RQYHSETL
-244 GELVITFSERDGLNF
+244 GEAI
-259 PSFQMCGMEQ
+259 M
-269 RLNGKALTD
+269 RLRLDEVRKRLLT
-278 RHGVPIQYEM
+278 
-288 DGTDIHIWH
+288 TSL
-297 WMKHINENKD
+297 
-307 SVEQIERWRRIKAD
+307 SVQKVA
-321 PHLDRLFREIS
+321 
-332 ATCKLKQTDG
+332 ATCGFPNVRYLRKLYR
-342 TAGMWK
+342 A
-348 LDSIKV
+348 
-354 WKSDFSKTKTIPM
+354 
-367 TSPIFLIIS
+367 
-376 DSQLYMRFGNEGSH
+376 RFGE
-390 NNRFLDFVI
+390 
-399 HGDCGELKMPNSHQI
+399 
-414 AFPEITYDICPE
+414 EIEATRHI
-426 TNSGSLVLS
+426 T
-435 DQQTNSA
+435 
-442 RWYYERVPNP
+442 
-452 EFVIQM
+452 
-458 LRPALAE
+458 

>member
-59 AIICETGVPDL
+59 AIICEAGVPDL

-186 LAASV
+186 LAANDIVGAEVLACARAARIAVPDVMSV
-191 LILVTVFSCKTKELA
+191 IGIGNDTLLDELSRPPLTSVAVDHEEEGVNAARLLQRMMGGRMKVYRQIFRSKSMKIVERESTRAVAPAAHLVESA
-206 WKHPLQG
+206 LQYISDNAAQG
-213 CWQLESYRTAD
+213 LKVAD
-224 DPDTYEKHF
+224 VVAHLRVSRRLLDMRF
-233 HAQQYKYFGNG
+233 RQYHSETL
-244 GELVITFSERDGLNF
+244 GEAI
-259 PSFQMCGMEQ
+259 M
-269 RLNGKALTD
+269 RLRLDEVRKRLLT
-278 RHGVPIQYEM
+278 
-288 DGTDIHIWH
+288 TSL
-297 WMKHINENKD
+297 
-307 SVEQIERWRRIKAD
+307 SVQKVA
-321 PHLDRLFREIS
+321 
-332 ATCKLKQTDG
+332 ATCGFPNVRYLRKLYR
-342 TAGMWK
+342 A
-348 LDSIKV
+348 
-354 WKSDFSKTKTIPM
+354 
-367 TSPIFLIIS
+367 
-376 DSQLYMRFGNEGSH
+376 RFGE
-390 NNRFLDFVI
+390 
-399 HGDCGELKMPNSHQI
+399 
-414 AFPEITYDICPE
+414 EIEATRHI
-426 TNSGSLVLS
+426 T
-435 DQQTNSA
+435 
-442 RWYYERVPNP
+442 
-452 EFVIQM
+452 
-458 LRPALAE
+458 

>member
-59 AIICETGVPDL
+59 AIICEAGVPDL

-152 KDISVFT
+152 KDIFVFT
-159 RPTGEGNV
+159 RPAGEGNV

-186 LAASV
+186 LAANDIVGAEVLACARAARIAVPDVMSV
-191 LILVTVFSCKTKELA
+191 IGIGNDTLLDELSRPPLTSVAVDHEEEGVNAARLLPRMMGGRMKVYRQIFRSKSMKIVERESTRAVAPAAHLVESA
-206 WKHPLQG
+206 LQYISDNAAKG
-213 CWQLESYRTAD
+213 LKVAD
-224 DPDTYEKHF
+224 VVAHLRVSRRLLDMRF
-233 HAQQYKYFGNG
+233 RQYHSETL
-244 GELVITFSERDGLNF
+244 GEAI
-259 PSFQMCGMEQ
+259 M
-269 RLNGKALTD
+269 RLRLDEVRKRLLT
-278 RHGVPIQYEM
+278 
-288 DGTDIHIWH
+288 TSL
-297 WMKHINENKD
+297 
-307 SVEQIERWRRIKAD
+307 SVQKVA
-321 PHLDRLFREIS
+321 
-332 ATCKLKQTDG
+332 ATCGFPNVRYLRKLYR
-342 TAGMWK
+342 A
-348 LDSIKV
+348 
-354 WKSDFSKTKTIPM
+354 
-367 TSPIFLIIS
+367 
-376 DSQLYMRFGNEGSH
+376 RFGE
-390 NNRFLDFVI
+390 
-399 HGDCGELKMPNSHQI
+399 
-414 AFPEITYDICPE
+414 EIEATRHI
-426 TNSGSLVLS
+426 T
-435 DQQTNSA
+435 
-442 RWYYERVPNP
+442 
-452 EFVIQM
+452 
-458 LRPALAE
+458 

>member
-1 MKNILVSMHPYGNAQ
+1 MHPYGNAQ

-186 LAASV
+186 LAANDIVGAEVLACARAARIAVPDVMSV
-191 LILVTVFSCKTKELA
+191 IGIGNDTLLDELSRPPLTSVAVDHEEEGVNAARLLQRMMGGRMKVHRQIFRSKSMKIVERESTRAVAPAAHLVESA
-206 WKHPLQG
+206 LQYISDNAAQG
-213 CWQLESYRTAD
+213 LKVAD
-224 DPDTYEKHF
+224 VVAHLRVSRRLLDMRF
-233 HAQQYKYFGNG
+233 RQYHSETL
-244 GELVITFSERDGLNF
+244 GEAI
-259 PSFQMCGMEQ
+259 M
-269 RLNGKALTD
+269 RLRLDEVRKRLLT
-278 RHGVPIQYEM
+278 
-288 DGTDIHIWH
+288 TSL
-297 WMKHINENKD
+297 
-307 SVEQIERWRRIKAD
+307 SVQKVA
-321 PHLDRLFREIS
+321 
-332 ATCKLKQTDG
+332 ATCGFPNVRYLRKLYR
-342 TAGMWK
+342 A
-348 LDSIKV
+348 
-354 WKSDFSKTKTIPM
+354 
-367 TSPIFLIIS
+367 
-376 DSQLYMRFGNEGSH
+376 RFGE
-390 NNRFLDFVI
+390 
-399 HGDCGELKMPNSHQI
+399 
-414 AFPEITYDICPE
+414 EIEATRHI
-426 TNSGSLVLS
+426 T
-435 DQQTNSA
+435 
-442 RWYYERVPNP
+442 
-452 EFVIQM
+452 
-458 LRPALAE
+458 

>member
-16 RQFLAGVSYYAHT
+16 RQFLAGISYYAHT
-29 RNDWALHFDP
+29 RNDWVLHFDP

-59 AIICETGVPDL
+59 AIICEAGVPDL

-152 KDISVFT
+152 KDIFVFT
-159 RPTGEGNV
+159 RPAGEGNV

-186 LAASV
+186 LAANDIVGAEVLACARAARIAVPDVMSV
-191 LILVTVFSCKTKELA
+191 IGIGNDTLLDELSRPPLTSVAVDHEEEGVNAARLLQRMMGGRMKVHRQIFRSKSMKIVERESTRAVAPAAHLVESA
-206 WKHPLQG
+206 LQYISDNAAKG
-213 CWQLESYRTAD
+213 LKVAD
-224 DPDTYEKHF
+224 VVAHLRVSRRLLDMRF
-233 HAQQYKYFGNG
+233 RQYHSETL
-244 GELVITFSERDGLNF
+244 GEAI
-259 PSFQMCGMEQ
+259 M
-269 RLNGKALTD
+269 RLRLDEVRKRLLT
-278 RHGVPIQYEM
+278 
-288 DGTDIHIWH
+288 TSL
-297 WMKHINENKD
+297 
-307 SVEQIERWRRIKAD
+307 SVQKVA
-321 PHLDRLFREIS
+321 
-332 ATCKLKQTDG
+332 ATCGFPNVRYLRKLYR
-342 TAGMWK
+342 A
-348 LDSIKV
+348 
-354 WKSDFSKTKTIPM
+354 
-367 TSPIFLIIS
+367 
-376 DSQLYMRFGNEGSH
+376 RFGE
-390 NNRFLDFVI
+390 
-399 HGDCGELKMPNSHQI
+399 
-414 AFPEITYDICPE
+414 EIEATRHI
-426 TNSGSLVLS
+426 T
-435 DQQTNSA
+435 
-442 RWYYERVPNP
+442 
-452 EFVIQM
+452 
-458 LRPALAE
+458 

>member
-186 LAASV
+186 LAANDIVGAEVLACARAARIAVPDVMSV
-191 LILVTVFSCKTKELA
+191 IGIGNDTLLDELSRPPLTSVAVDHEEEGVNAARLLQRMMGGRMKVHRQIFRSKSMKIVERESTRAVAPAAHLVESA
-206 WKHPLQG
+206 LQYISDNAAQG
-213 CWQLESYRTAD
+213 LKVAD
-224 DPDTYEKHF
+224 VVAHLRVSRRLLDMRF
-233 HAQQYKYFGNG
+233 RQYHSETL
-244 GELVITFSERDGLNF
+244 GEAI
-259 PSFQMCGMEQ
+259 M
-269 RLNGKALTD
+269 RLRLDEVRKRLLT
-278 RHGVPIQYEM
+278 
-288 DGTDIHIWH
+288 TSL
-297 WMKHINENKD
+297 
-307 SVEQIERWRRIKAD
+307 SVQKVA
-321 PHLDRLFREIS
+321 
-332 ATCKLKQTDG
+332 ATCGFPNVRYLRKLYR
-342 TAGMWK
+342 A
-348 LDSIKV
+348 
-354 WKSDFSKTKTIPM
+354 
-367 TSPIFLIIS
+367 
-376 DSQLYMRFGNEGSH
+376 RFGE
-390 NNRFLDFVI
+390 
-399 HGDCGELKMPNSHQI
+399 
-414 AFPEITYDICPE
+414 EIEATRHI
-426 TNSGSLVLS
+426 T
-435 DQQTNSA
+435 
-442 RWYYERVPNP
+442 
-452 EFVIQM
+452 
-458 LRPALAE
+458 

>member
-1 MKNILVSMHPYGNAQ
+1 MHPYGNAQ

-186 LAASV
+186 LAANDIVGAEVLAVARAARIAVPDVMSV
-191 LILVTVFSCKTKELA
+191 IGIGNDTLLDELSRPPLTSVAVDHEEEGVNAARLLQRMMGGRMKVYRQIFRSKSMKIVERESTRAVAPAAHLVESA
-206 WKHPLQG
+206 LQYISDNAAKG
-213 CWQLESYRTAD
+213 LKVAD
-224 DPDTYEKHF
+224 VVAHLRVSRRLLDMRF
-233 HAQQYKYFGNG
+233 RQYHSETL
-244 GELVITFSERDGLNF
+244 GEAI
-259 PSFQMCGMEQ
+259 M
-269 RLNGKALTD
+269 RLRLDEVRKRLLT
-278 RHGVPIQYEM
+278 
-288 DGTDIHIWH
+288 TSL
-297 WMKHINENKD
+297 
-307 SVEQIERWRRIKAD
+307 SVQKVA
-321 PHLDRLFREIS
+321 
-332 ATCKLKQTDG
+332 ATCGFPNVRYLRKLYR
-342 TAGMWK
+342 A
-348 LDSIKV
+348 
-354 WKSDFSKTKTIPM
+354 
-367 TSPIFLIIS
+367 
-376 DSQLYMRFGNEGSH
+376 RFGE
-390 NNRFLDFVI
+390 
-399 HGDCGELKMPNSHQI
+399 
-414 AFPEITYDICPE
+414 EIEATRHI
-426 TNSGSLVLS
+426 T
-435 DQQTNSA
+435 
-442 RWYYERVPNP
+442 
-452 EFVIQM
+452 
-458 LRPALAE
+458 